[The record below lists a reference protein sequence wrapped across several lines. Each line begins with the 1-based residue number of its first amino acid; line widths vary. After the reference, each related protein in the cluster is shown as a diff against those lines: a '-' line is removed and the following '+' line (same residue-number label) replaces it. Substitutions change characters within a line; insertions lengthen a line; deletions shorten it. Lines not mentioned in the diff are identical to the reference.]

1 MDKKVGV
8 ADAIPTFFMIT
19 KLNLIVFI
27 IETSD
32 PHGGHWFQ
40 SKSRLT

>member
-27 IETSD
+27 IETGD
-32 PHGGHWFQ
+32 PHGGQRFQ